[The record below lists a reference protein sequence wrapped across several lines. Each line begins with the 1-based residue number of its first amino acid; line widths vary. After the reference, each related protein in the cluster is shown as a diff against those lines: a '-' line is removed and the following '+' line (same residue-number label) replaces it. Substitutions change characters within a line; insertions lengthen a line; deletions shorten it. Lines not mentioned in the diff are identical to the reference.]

1 MKKTTQQLIDMMKS
15 NNNYNEYRETNQE
28 ELSQSFMKIDRALSV
43 ILNDKKAKKSD
54 VIAKSGIEVH
64 YAYQI
69 FSGVKVPTR
78 DKVVMLCFGLNLT
91 AEESQQLLK
100 ITGYPQLY
108 GKNERD
114 NAILFGLTKQISVI
128 DMNNI
133 LYDLNLDILI

>member
-15 NNNYNEYRETNQE
+15 CNDYNEYKEANQE

-69 FSGVKVPTR
+69 FSGAKAPTR
-78 DKVVMLCFGLNLT
+78 DKVVMLCFGLSLT
-91 AEESQQLLK
+91 VNESQQLLK

-128 DMNNI
+128 DMNNM
-133 LYDLNLDILI
+133 LYDLNLEILI

>member
-15 NNNYNEYRETNQE
+15 SHDYHAYREANGE
-28 ELSQSFMKIDRALSV
+28 ELSASFMKIDRALSA
-43 ILNDKKAKKSD
+43 ILNEKGSKKAD

-69 FSGVKVPTR
+69 FSGAKTPTR
-78 DKVVMLCFGLNLT
+78 DKVVMLCFGLGLT
-91 AEESQQLLK
+91 VDETQQLLK

-114 NAILFGLTKQISVI
+114 NAILFGLTRRLSII
-128 DMNNI
+128 DINNI